1 VPCLINTWYQIG
13 DSQFYDKFN
22 VRHAIA
28 LLMKYLLG
36 HPKHLKR
43 IETEMSLNID
53 QMLKFANCLMNDM
66 IYLFDEAIKNAMYVV
81 ITITLMML

>member
-1 VPCLINTWYQIG
+1 MFMLIG

-36 HPKHLKR
+36 YPAHVLR
-43 IETEMSLNID
+43 IEQEISLNLD
-53 QMLKFANCLMNDM
+53 QMLKFANCLLNDM
-66 IYLFDEAIKNAMYVV
+66 IYLFDEAIKNAMYIAHALQIARDIHV
-81 ITITLMML
+81 